1 MILEELEET
10 YPGVRYDPDDLFFSM
25 DRFYRK
31 SGIRFVILIDEWD
44 AVFRIQKEDRDGQTE
59 YLDFLR
65 DWMKDKPCIALAYMT
80 GILPIKK
87 YGRHSALNMFT
98 EYSMMFPRQA
108 AKYAGF
114 TGDEVSALCK
124 RYGRDYEAVKNWYD
138 GYAVSDV
145 VPPDP
150 DHGEQKATGK
160 SPKAVRYELSNPFQ
174 DRVDVAKSL
183 FGILPQTMSL
193 EDAMN
198 EKAAES

>member
-65 DWMKDKPCIALAYMT
+65 DWMKDKPYIARAYMT

-98 EYSMMFPRQA
+98 EYSMMFPRYCYFGNSITTS
-108 AKYAGF
+108 KYP
-114 TGDEVSALCK
+114 SLC
-124 RYGRDYEAVKNWYD
+124 
-138 GYAVSDV
+138 
-145 VPPDP
+145 
-150 DHGEQKATGK
+150 
-160 SPKAVRYELSNPFQ
+160 
-174 DRVDVAKSL
+174 
-183 FGILPQTMSL
+183 
-193 EDAMN
+193 
-198 EKAAES
+198 